1 MVQTS
6 TTILIVFKTFI
17 GKLSLRKIIKECPAP
32 MFNKLFL
39 AKSIS
44 SSLFPVKRINL
55 GPEASAKATPKRMNG
70 EEEISA
76 S

>member
-1 MVQTS
+1 
-6 TTILIVFKTFI
+6 
-17 GKLSLRKIIKECPAP
+17 